1 MLAFRQEIE
10 AFIQARWAPAGAAA
24 TAAEVDAWRRALVAA
39 GWSVPHWPVAAGGT
53 GWSPTQL
60 FLWRQACAVAGAP
73 LEDIGADIIGPL
85 LLQSEVSAQPSQFLA
100 DIRNCV
106 ARWCIAF
113 AEPEAG
119 IDHTA
124 MHTRAQPEDGAWR
137 LDGAKTWVAQAHN
150 ADWICCYANLP
161 DRHEAGLFA
170 VPADAAGVTRSA
182 MTTFDGGEDLADL
195 TFDAVVLSSSA
206 LLAQSASG
214 AEFAHLFATT
224 ELSTLSQSA
233 VARAQLM
240 ALDAQLAALDPED
253 DLHAKRHAV
262 AVQLEALEAME
273 LRFLD
278 SRERKLEAPF
288 PLSILRLRS
297 REILLQLGALQVE
310 SFGYYA
316 LPYPDEML
324 LHNEGHIGPPGAAAA
339 VRQNLTRHVTSLYE
353 GSSEQLRDS
362 AWHELGNH

>member
-1 MLAFRQEIE
+1 MLAFRREVE
-10 AFIQARWAPAGAAA
+10 AFIQAHWAPAGAAA
-24 TAAEVDAWRRALVAA
+24 TPAQVAAWRRALAAA
-39 GWSVPHWPVAAGGT
+39 GWSVPPWPVAAGGT
-53 GWSPTQL
+53 GGSPTQL
-60 FLWRQACAVAGAP
+60 FLWRQACAAAGAP
-73 LEDIGADIIGPL
+73 LDDIGADIVGPL
-85 LLQSEVSAQPSQFLA
+85 LLHSSAHDAPSHFLA
-100 DIRNCV
+100 DIRTGT
-106 ARWCIAF
+106 AQWCIAF

-124 MHTRAQPEDGAWR
+124 MQTHAQIQDGEWR
-137 LDGAKTWVAQAHN
+137 LEGVKTWVAQAHTAN
-150 ADWICCYANLP
+150 WICCYADL
-161 DRHEAGLFA
+161 REAGEVGLFA
-170 VPADAAGVTRSA
+170 VPVDAAGVSRTN
-182 MTTFDGGEDLADL
+182 MTTFDGGEDFAEI
-195 TFDAVVLSSSA
+195 TFNDVVLPVSG
-206 LLAQSASG
+206 LLARSASG
-214 AEFAHLFATT
+214 AQFAHLFHTS

-233 VARAQLM
+233 VARAQLL
-240 ALDAQLAALDPED
+240 ALDAQLAQLDPED
-253 DLHAKRHAV
+253 DLHVKRHAV

-278 SRERKLEAPF
+278 SRERKLEVPF

-297 REILLQLGALQVE
+297 REILLQLGTLQME